1 MLSLVNKGYC
11 IYSTDRVE
19 NLYDYILCR
28 MTLDELT
35 EAKEMFNKENKEYG
49 GMWHV
54 CLLEHCSKL
63 AGYGLLIHKGEYNG
77 SNK

>member
-19 NLYDYILCR
+19 NLYDYILCH
-28 MTLDELT
+28 MNLDELA

-49 GMWHV
+49 AMWHV

-63 AGYGLLIHKGEYNG
+63 DGYGLLIHKGEYNG